1 MTHPNESIGAE
12 VYEQSIAELQAA
24 MAAGTVTALRLTAA
38 CLERIAALDHSGPT
52 LRSVIEINPD
62 ALAIAAERDA
72 ERAAGTLRGPLH
84 GIPILLKDN
93 IDTTDKTNTTAGSYA
108 LLGSLPA
115 SEAPAVEK
123 LRAAGAVLLGKAN
136 LSEWANFRSNRSSS
150 GWSARGG
157 QVKNPYVLDRNP
169 CGSSAGSAASVA
181 ASLCAVAIGSET
193 DGSII
198 APSSLCGVVGL
209 KPTVG
214 LISRAGV
221 VPISHTQDTLGPH
234 ARSVADAAAV
244 LGVLAGP
251 DERDPATAE
260 SAAHMHADY
269 TQFLANDGLFGAR
282 IGVIRDASMVGYNEH
297 ADAIFATAL
306 ETLRAQGAELI
317 DPITLTTE
325 GSYLDGDEFTVL
337 LYEFKHDMAAYLAT
351 RVAKE
356 GHGEPPRTLADLIAF
371 NERERE
377 TELAF
382 FGQELFL
389 LSEAKGSLEDAE
401 YQEALARSRDGT
413 RARINAIMDEHKL
426 DALIAPSM
434 QPAWTTDLLNGDRY
448 GGGSTSPAARAGYP
462 LITVPAGYAFGLP
475 VGLTFMGRAYSE
487 PTLIRLAYAF
497 EQASPVRRP
506 PTYLPKLDLA

>member
-1 MTHPNESIGAE
+1 MAHPSTAIGSE
-12 VYEQSIAELQAA
+12 VYEQSIAALQAA
-24 MAAGTVTALRLTAA
+24 MAAGTLTALRLTTA

-52 LRSVIEINPD
+52 LRSVIEVNPD
-62 ALAIAAERDA
+62 APAIAAERDA
-72 ERAAGTLRGPLH
+72 ERAAGKVRGPLH

-108 LLGSLPA
+108 LLSSRPA
-115 SEAPAVEK
+115 AEAPAVEK

-157 QVKNPYVLDRNP
+157 QTKNPYVLDRNP

-198 APSSLCGVVGL
+198 APSSLCGIVGL

-214 LISRAGV
+214 LISRTGV

-260 SAAHMHADY
+260 GAAHAHADY
-269 TQFLANDGLFGAR
+269 TQFLAEDGLRGAR
-282 IGVIRDASMVGYNEH
+282 IGVIRDAGMIGYNEH
-297 ADAIFATAL
+297 TDAIFATAL

-317 DPITLTTE
+317 DPITLTTD
-325 GSYLDGDEFTVL
+325 GTYLDGDEFTVL
-337 LYEFKHDMAAYLAT
+337 LYEFKHAMAAYLAT

-371 NERERE
+371 NEHERE

-389 LSEAKGSLEDAE
+389 LSEAKGSLDDAE
-401 YQEALARSRDGT
+401 YREALARSRDGT
-413 RARINAIMDEHKL
+413 RARINALMDEHKL

-434 QPAWTTDLLNGDRY
+434 QPAWTTDLLNGDRH
-448 GGGSTSPAARAGYP
+448 GGGSTAPAARAGYP
-462 LITVPAGYAFGLP
+462 VITVPAGYAFGLP

-497 EQASPVRRP
+497 EQSTLVRRP
-506 PTYLPKLDLA
+506 PAYLPRLDLA